1 MMFSS
6 ILIAN
11 RGEIARR
18 VIKSAKRLGIKTYAI
33 YSEADK
39 DSMHVKE
46 ADVALFI
53 GPAESKKS
61 YLNISNIIDAAV
73 ENKIDAIHP
82 GYGFLSENY
91 LFAKKVEESGVK
103 FIGPSW
109 QSIKAMG
116 NKNNAKKIITSANIP
131 LVKGFLVS
139 KEKPANN
146 KKKAKEIGF
155 PVIVKAAAG
164 GGGKGMRVV
173 YHESDLQGSIEAVT
187 REAQSSFKDDQ
198 VIVEKYIK
206 GGKHIEIQVARDN
219 YGHCV
224 HLFERDCSSQRR
236 YQKVLEEAPSL
247 SIPKE
252 TKKRMYKAAIDIAN
266 EINYQSLGTIEF
278 IVDVQSRKTELPFF
292 FLEMNTRLQVE
303 HPITEEILGLDLV
316 ELQINI
322 ALGKRLAMENNE
334 VMPRGHAIE
343 ARIYAEDPKNDF
355 LPSPGLIQSLKLPT
369 AGRLDLGVRS
379 GDQISAFYDPM
390 IGKIV
395 VHADDREK
403 ARLKL
408 VECIK
413 ELNVKGIETNKD
425 FLHYILNSELFKK
438 DKIQITD
445 LDDLAS
451 KFKQLLPDPT
461 DVLAAALIILNLEAK
476 FKNKIWRL
484 WGTGSTNILLRME
497 EENYAVKVNSND
509 GENFQLILG
518 DKTYNVEKVFLSNN
532 SISFDVDQILVNLEF
547 EAKEK
552 MLTLYSEGLKF
563 AFENITNIYQSS
575 ERGMQERNIIA
586 PITGSIAKIMV
597 KNGQMV
603 VKDEPVIFI
612 EAMKM
617 EYQLVAT
624 KSGKVS
630 GLKNKKGDLIEK
642 GETLLEI
649 E

>member
-1 MMFSS
+1 MFKS

-303 HPITEEILGLDLV
+303 HPITEEILGMDLV

-445 LDDLAS
+445 LDDLVS
-451 KFKQLLPDPT
+451 KFKQLLPDTT

-484 WGTGSTNILLRME
+484 WGTGSTNIVLRME

>member
-1 MMFSS
+1 MFSS

-61 YLNISNIIDAAV
+61 YLNIRNIIDAAV

-451 KFKQLLPDPT
+451 KFKQLLPDTT

-624 KSGKVS
+624 
-630 GLKNKKGDLIEK
+630 
-642 GETLLEI
+642 
-649 E
+649 